1 MDEIMFHDMH
11 IYKHFNAD
19 KDFKWIKS
27 GWPVSSQSD
36 SAQSRLS
43 VPSEEGC
50 LIKMLIN
57 TRRMIE
63 QNVDQYQT
71 SDSGWP
77 GWSIIST
84 IGR

>member
-19 KDFKWIKS
+19 QDFKWIKS

-50 LIKMLIN
+50 LIKM
-57 TRRMIE
+57 
-63 QNVDQYQT
+63 
-71 SDSGWP
+71 
-77 GWSIIST
+77 
-84 IGR
+84 